1 MKNLYF
7 PNPMRSLGLRSL
19 TLTLLLALPV
29 MVKAAL
35 SPFTL
40 TVTSTAETCTGN
52 GKQNWTIT
60 GQTAGSTMVYAIYKS
75 PNYTTAI
82 STQSSTSLTGLTAGS
97 YRVIATQTLGAESN
111 SQTKDA
117 TIANSVIALAYTGAV
132 TPEICGND
140 GRIVLT
146 VTAGTA
152 VSYEITSGPVTFP
165 PQASNTFSGLAAG
178 TYNVKVTDACGDAL
192 VKSFTITKFTPVLN
206 IGTTQF
212 SNSLSCGTLQTNQSL
227 STTGAGTV
235 NAYPLSVVVTAYT
248 PGTLV
253 PVTLAPQTLGGSVQY
268 DPYVTNSAGITIPFW
283 PNQAYTYD
291 LKITDAC
298 GKVYTKTIPVNLNPN
313 LQLQWQPST
322 CSGVYIK
329 MTGVYMTAP
338 AVFTITSAPAAYTG
352 PTTFTASSF
361 YGVATIGDAT
371 NPIAP
376 GTYNIQVVDACGI
389 TRTST
394 ITVANTVVMPG
405 VQSSPGCGTG
415 ISTSYLYG
423 PGGVHYTSAIVTAA
437 PAAYGAVPRD
447 ISSSIYGN
455 GYYVWLENVPAGNY
469 TVQLMDDCGTPRTK
483 TFTATGYNPGTVIA
497 NVIQNCSS
505 FDIFLNNTGQN
516 GGQPAYA
523 LQKWFPASGKWGN
536 PTTGVLYNEGDNFFI
551 WGGFS
556 SSVQGLN
563 NGILN
568 AGSTQQGTFR
578 IIKQHAYDANP
589 IGISYK
595 YCIETLKEFTV
606 SYSMAIANVTGFH
619 CPGGNSTDVGILA
632 TGGIPPL
639 SYQITTKDGAPFV
652 VNNGTNNLFTGLAD
666 GTYIFR
672 VTDNCG
678 NILNQVYDITILS
691 SPQITPVSLCPGSNG
706 QLAVN
711 GVPYL
716 NFQWW
721 KEGAPGTILS
731 TTYNLPITNFNPATD
746 AGTYYVHLTS
756 PSGSSCVDRIL
767 SFTVSAN
774 PSTPNAGADN
784 TVSVCQSTGGINL
797 IDYLSAAADKYG
809 SFTDAS
815 GNAVP
820 GNVWY
825 PNQHPAGSYAFTYSV
840 NGQCSGTDQ
849 SVITV
854 STVDKQA
861 PVLTCPAN
869 VTVTVNSVGCK
880 ATGVVLGTPTV
891 TDNCT
896 ATANIVVTNNAPASF
911 PVGNTLV
918 TWTATDA
925 SGNSATCQQTVTVA
939 ADVVSLAYT
948 SSATTQCGGDTFT
961 ATFTPTPS
969 TAQVTWTNSQGESGS
984 GDINQLLTNTTSAPI
999 TVSYTVT
1006 AASPFG
1012 CTTDTKTMNVTVNP
1026 TPVITSSACQQTIC
1040 SGETASISF
1049 STSIPATISWTGSDG
1064 TSGSGDI
1071 SAVKTNTGSAPI
1083 TITYTINGVTT
1094 SGCNAQP
1101 RTCQVIV
1108 NPVVAAPT
1116 ASVTVQPTC
1125 AVSTGTITVTAP
1137 IGAGYTYSVDGTNY
1151 QSGTTFSG
1159 LATGSYNVTVKN
1171 SDGCISAASALTINA
1186 QPLTP
1191 AAPTASVTAQPT
1203 CGVSTGTI
1211 TVTAPVGAGYTYSV
1225 DGTNYQSGTTFS
1237 GLVTGSY
1244 NVTVK
1249 NSDGCISA
1257 ATTLTIN
1264 AQPLTPAAPTASV
1277 IAQPTCAVSTGTITV
1292 TAPIGAGYTY
1302 SVDGTNYQ
1310 SGTTFSGLATGSYN
1324 MTVKNSDGCI
1334 SAATALTINAQP
1346 LTPAAPTASVT
1357 VQPTCG
1363 VSTGTITVTAPIGAG
1378 YTYSVDGTNYE
1389 SGTTFSG
1396 LVTGS
1401 YNVTVKN
1408 SDGCISLSTP
1418 LTINTQ
1424 PATPIVSILAVN
1436 PMCANSPSVT
1446 IVGSPVGGT
1455 FSGTGISPVGLF
1467 SPTTAGVGSHI
1478 INYSYTNSA
1487 GCTAVAT
1494 TTIDVL
1500 SAPAL
1505 TINPASQTICA
1516 GSSASIAV
1524 VGNNGGTVTWSS
1536 NYFGLTGTGTS
1547 FDTGV
1552 LTNSGTA
1559 SYTLNLTATA
1569 VAGTCQDKVVA
1580 SVTVLPEPRIIP
1592 IPKLTTI
1599 CSYENLHVTLSS
1611 VIAGTSISWSII
1623 DNTNSQTIASGT
1635 GLDNVTITNKLPAG
1649 SYSIKATGTKDG
1661 CTSGVTNVPVVV
1673 N

>member
-1 MKNLYF
+1 
-7 PNPMRSLGLRSL
+7 MRSLGLRFL
-19 TLTLLLALPV
+19 TLILLFALPEIA
-29 MVKAAL
+29 KAAL

-40 TVTSTAETCTGN
+40 AVTPTAETCTGN
-52 GKQNWTIT
+52 GKLNWTIT

-117 TIANSVIALAYTGAV
+117 TIASSVVALAYSGTV
-132 TPEICGND
+132 TNEVCGND
-140 GRIVLT
+140 GKIVIT
-146 VTAGTA
+146 ITAGAPVT
-152 VSYEITSGPVTFP
+152 YEITSGPQTFA
-165 PQASNTFSGLAAG
+165 PQASNTFSGLAGG

-192 VKSFTITKFTPVLN
+192 VKSFTLVKYTPTLN
-206 IGTTQF
+206 ITAPWAYGNGQI
-212 SNSLSCGTLQTNQSL
+212 CGTVNAPVTLA
-227 STTGAGTV
+227 TTGAGTAIV
-235 NAYPLSVVVTAYT
+235 FPLLVKITAYA

-253 PVTLAPQTLGGSVQY
+253 PVVRTQTISGGMQI
-268 DPYVTNSAGITIPFW
+268 DPYTTNSPVLTIPFW
-283 PNQAYTYD
+283 NNQAYTYD
-291 LKITDAC
+291 IQMTDAC
-298 GKVYTKTIPVNLNPN
+298 GNVYTKTAIPINLKAYT
-313 LQLQWQPST
+313 QLTQQPSS
-322 CSGVYIK
+322 CSGVYIAMNTAGMVAP
-329 MTGVYMTAP
+329 MT
-338 AVFTITSAPAAYTG
+338 FTITSAPAGYTG
-352 PTTFTASSF
+352 PTTITTNSYYGSAS
-361 YGVATIGDAT
+361 IGT
-371 NPIAP
+371 STSPIAP
-376 GTYNIQVVDACGI
+376 GTYTIQTVDACGN
-389 TRTST
+389 TSINT

-405 VQSSPGCGTG
+405 FQSNPACGMG
-415 ISTSYLYG
+415 NGSSYLYG
-423 PGGVHYTSAIVTAA
+423 PSGVYYTKVMLTGA
-437 PAAYGAVPRD
+437 PSAYGSVPQD
-447 ISSSIYGN
+447 ITATALKN
-455 GYYVWLENVPAGNY
+455 HYYVWLDNVPAGTY
-469 TVQLMDDCGTPRTK
+469 TFQLTDSCGIIRNK
-483 TFTATGYNPGTVIA
+483 SYTFLGYNQGAITA
-497 NVIQNCSS
+497 NVLQNCGS
-505 FDIFLNNTGQN
+505 FDVFLNNTGGN
-516 GGQPAYA
+516 GGQISYG

-536 PTTGVLYNEGDNFFI
+536 PDTGVLYTEGTLFWQ
-551 WGGFS
+551 WGS
-556 SSVQGLN
+556 WLPTVKGLT
-563 NGILN
+563 NGVIN
-568 AGSTQQGTFR
+568 PGTTVEGKFR
-578 IIKQHAYDANP
+578 IIKQHGYDANP
-589 IGISYK
+589 IGISYN
-595 YCIETLKEFTV
+595 YCIETLKEFTI
-606 SYSMAIANVTGFH
+606 SYTMSITNVAGFH
-619 CPGGNSTDVGILA
+619 CPGGSSTDVGILA
-632 TGGIPPL
+632 TGGVPPL

-652 VNNGTNNLFTGLAD
+652 VDNGTNNLFAGLAD
-666 GTYIFR
+666 GTYNFR

-721 KEGAPGTILS
+721 KDGAPGTILS
-731 TTYNLPITNFNPATD
+731 KTYNLPISNFNPATD
-746 AGTYYVHLTS
+746 AGIYYVHLTS

-774 PSTPNAGADN
+774 PSAPNAGADN
-784 TVSVCQSTGGINL
+784 TVSVCQSAGGINL
-797 IDYLSAAADKYG
+797 IDHLSAGADKYG

-825 PNQHPAGSYAFTYSV
+825 PNQHPAGSYVFTYTV

-849 SVITV
+849 SLITV

-880 ATGVVLGTPTV
+880 ATGVVLGTPAV

-911 PVGNTLV
+911 AVGNTLV

-925 SGNSATCQQTVTVA
+925 SGNSATCQQTVTVT
-939 ADVVSLAYT
+939 ADVVSFAYT
-948 SSATTQCGGDTFT
+948 SSATTQCGGDSFT

-984 GDINQLLTNTTSAPI
+984 GDINQLLVNTTTAPI

-1006 AASPFG
+1006 ATSPFG
-1012 CTTDTKTMNVTVNP
+1012 CATDTKTIPVTVNP

-1171 SDGCISAASALTINA
+1171 SDGCT
-1186 QPLTP
+1186 
-1191 AAPTASVTAQPT
+1191 SV
-1203 CGVSTGTI
+1203 
-1211 TVTAPVGAGYTYSV
+1211 
-1225 DGTNYQSGTTFS
+1225 
-1237 GLVTGSY
+1237 
-1244 NVTVK
+1244 
-1249 NSDGCISA
+1249 
-1257 ATTLTIN
+1257 
-1264 AQPLTPAAPTASV
+1264 
-1277 IAQPTCAVSTGTITV
+1277 
-1292 TAPIGAGYTY
+1292 
-1302 SVDGTNYQ
+1302 
-1310 SGTTFSGLATGSYN
+1310 
-1324 MTVKNSDGCI
+1324 
-1334 SAATALTINAQP
+1334 
-1346 LTPAAPTASVT
+1346 
-1357 VQPTCG
+1357 
-1363 VSTGTITVTAPIGAG
+1363 
-1378 YTYSVDGTNYE
+1378 
-1389 SGTTFSG
+1389 
-1396 LVTGS
+1396 
-1401 YNVTVKN
+1401 
-1408 SDGCISLSTP
+1408 STP
-1418 LTINTQ
+1418 LTINSQ
-1424 PATPIVSILAVN
+1424 PATPIVNIN
-1436 PMCANSPSVT
+1436 PASSMCANSPSVQL
-1446 IVGSPVGGT
+1446 VGTPGGGT
-1455 FSGTGISPVGLF
+1455 FSGAGVSPGGVF
-1467 SPTTAGVGSHI
+1467 SPATAGVGSHL

-1494 TTIDVL
+1494 ITIDVL
-1500 SAPAL
+1500 AAPAL

-1516 GSSASIAV
+1516 GSSASMAV
-1524 VGNNGGTVTWSS
+1524 VGDNGGTVTWSS
-1536 NYFGLTGTGTS
+1536 NYFGLTGAGTS

-1559 SYTLNLTATA
+1559 SYILNLTATA
-1569 VAGTCQDKVVA
+1569 VAGSCQGRAVA
-1580 SVTVLPEPRIIP
+1580 TVTVLPEPRVILVP
-1592 IPKLTTI
+1592 ESTTI
-1599 CSYENLHVTLSS
+1599 CSYEKLHVTLSS
-1611 VIAGTSISWSII
+1611 VIVGTSVSWII
-1623 DNTNSQTIASGT
+1623 VDNSNSQTVASGS
-1635 GLDNVTITNKLPAG
+1635 GLDNVLITNKLPSG
-1649 SYSIKATGTKDG
+1649 SYTIKATGTKDG

-1673 N
+1673 S